1 MSGRK
6 AGWVSPLGRLQVSAL
21 ALAGVFGGGQAL
33 AQEAA
38 DGGGLDEII
47 VVAQKREQALQDVPL
62 AVSAFSA
69 ATLERAQ
76 IEDAADLQL
85 SIPNAVLTGNDRFT
99 LRGIGNNAISST
111 ADNGVGAFINGA
123 RSVMRRRTSFSTSS
137 ALKCCA
143 GRKERFTA
151 ATPPAGRSMSSPG
164 RRAMILKRAFRCR
177 LATLIISA
185 PKPCSIFRSPRI
197 SPPALPPTA

>member
-1 MSGRK
+1 MSGRE
-6 AGWVSPLGRLQVSAL
+6 AGRVSPLGRLQVSAL
-21 ALAGVFGGGQAL
+21 AVAAVLGGGPAI
-33 AQEAA
+33 AQEAQA
-38 DGGGLDEII
+38 GLDEII

-76 IEDAADLQL
+76 IEDALDLQL

-123 RSVMRRRTSFSTSS
+123 SI
-137 ALKCCA
+137 
-143 GRKERFTA
+143 GY
-151 ATPPAGRSMSSPG
+151 
-164 RRAMILKRAFRCR
+164 
-177 LATLIISA
+177 A
-185 PKPCSIFRSPRI
+185 PQNEYLDIQRI
-197 SPPALPPTA
+197 